1 MKKKS
6 AFCLGLIILVL
17 TICPFLK
24 SGVHLYDGYQNEG
37 DNFISIASL
46 NEEIGYEWNR
56 TWDSTQTDSGRGIAI
71 DSLDNIYLAGYAW
84 ISPSIQ
90 AALVKYDTSGNLI
103 WYDTWDGVHDVRAH
117 AVAVDSSD
125 NIYMG
130 GYGWLGIGH
139 FDLFIVKYNSA
150 GTVQWSRIWGG
161 SDYERIYG
169 LAVDSSDNVYLVGE
183 TSSWGS
189 GNTDMVIVKYSSAGT
204 LLWNR
209 TWGESGWETAY
220 AVGCDS
226 FNNVYMVGYTGSFD
240 GAEWNIV
247 KYNSGGTLQ
256 WNRTW
261 GGGWYGG
268 YAYAISFDSSD
279 NVFVAGEMRNPV
291 NSWPGVGLAKFNSLG
306 VELYNRTWHEI
317 GYWGNRQINAQD
329 IVLDSSENI
338 YLACFTG
345 PAEFPFPTVGST
357 SYLGLLKYNTSGDCQ
372 GFVRWDKA
380 NTVAYGIALDSDEN
394 IYIGGE
400 SDEDFCLVKYNLVPQ
415 IAINLPNENEF
426 FGSDAPNFDISITD
440 SDLDSRWY
448 TIDGGLINTTFTGLT
463 GTINQTEWDK
473 LSDGPVNLTFY
484 TNDTAGNIASADVII
499 NKDAN
504 DPQIV
509 INTPLSFEV
518 FGSIAPN
525 FDISIVE
532 PNLESTWYTIDG
544 GLTNITFIGLTGTI
558 NQAEWDKLF
567 NGSVNLTFYANDSAG
582 NIGSAGV
589 LIYKDINI
597 PQITINTPLENE
609 FFGSIAPNFDISIIE
624 SNLHSRWYTLD
635 GGLTNITFIGLTG
648 TINQTEWNKF
658 GEGAI
663 TITFYA
669 NDTTG
674 NIGHADV
681 TINKDSIDPQI
692 VINAPLHEEI
702 FGSIAPNFDIAITEL
717 NLNSTWYNIEGGLN
731 ITFSGL
737 TGTIDQTE
745 WEKIGDGGFYITF
758 YANDSA
764 GNIGLRWVL
773 IVKDTSIPQ
782 ITIYTPLENEFFGVN
797 APDFNI
803 YIEESNLNSTWY
815 TIDDG
820 ITNITFSESI
830 GTIDQTEW
838 EKKSSSGS
846 VTIRFYANDTLGL
859 LGFEQVI
866 IYKDID
872 VSSSQLAFI
881 PHSGTN
887 VVNTSTIFTLTA
899 EDGLGSGV
907 SVIRYKINDSAWI
920 DYTGGFDLTGY
931 AYGYYIISYY
941 AIDEVGNIESV
952 NSIIVELVEIP
963 SEQAPPMPIELII
976 LISVISGGAVIGV
989 ATLLLIRRKRG
1000 RIE

>member
-1 MKKKS
+1 M
-6 AFCLGLIILVL
+6 
-17 TICPFLK
+17 
-24 SGVHLYDGYQNEG
+24 
-37 DNFISIASL
+37 
-46 NEEIGYEWNR
+46 
-56 TWDSTQTDSGRGIAI
+56 
-71 DSLDNIYLAGYAW
+71 
-84 ISPSIQ
+84 
-90 AALVKYDTSGNLI
+90 
-103 WYDTWDGVHDVRAH
+103 
-117 AVAVDSSD
+117 
-125 NIYMG
+125 
-130 GYGWLGIGH
+130 
-139 FDLFIVKYNSA
+139 KYNSA
-150 GTVQWSRIWGG
+150 GTFQWSRTWGG

-189 GNTDMVIVKYSSAGT
+189 GNMDMVIVKYGSTGT

-209 TWGESGWETAY
+209 TWGLSGFDIAY
-220 AVGCDS
+220 TVGVDS
-226 FNNVYMVGYTGSFD
+226 SDDVYMVGTTTSFIGSLQ
-240 GAEWNIV
+240 WNIV

-261 GGGWYGG
+261 GSWGNN
-268 YAYAISFDSSD
+268 YAYGITFDSSD
-279 NVFVAGEMRNPV
+279 NVFIAGERTHPSIFRSSV
-291 NSWPGVGLAKFNSLG
+291 ALVKFDSSGN
-306 VELYNRTWHEI
+306 ELYNQTWNEI
-317 GYWGNRQINAQD
+317 GFWGNQEVRARD
-329 IVLDSSENI
+329 IVLDASENI
-338 YLACFTG
+338 YLSCYTAQDNMIG
-345 PAEFPFPTVGST
+345 AG
-357 SYLGLLKYNTSGDCQ
+357 SYLGVLKYNTSGDAQ
-372 GFVRWDKA
+372 GFVRWDKSHTA
-380 NTVAYGIALDSDEN
+380 AFGIALDSNEN

-400 SDEDFCLVKYNLVPQ
+400 SDDHFCLVKYNLVPQ
-415 IAINLPNENEF
+415 IVINLPNENEF
-426 FGSDAPNFDISITD
+426 FGSIAPNFDISITD

-448 TIDGGLINTTFTGLT
+448 TIDEGLTNTTFTGLT

-597 PQITINTPLENE
+597 PQIIINTPLANE
-609 FFGSIAPNFDISIIE
+609 FYGSIAPNFDISIIE
-624 SNLHSRWYTLD
+624 PNLHSSWYTLD
-635 GGLTNITFIGLTG
+635 GGFTNITFIGLTGTINQTEWNKFGEEAITITFYANDSAGNIGSAGVLIYKDINIPQIIINTPLANEFYGSIAPNFDISIIEPNLHSSWYTLDGGFTNITFIGLTG

-681 TINKDSIDPQI
+681 TIYKDSIDPQI
-692 VINAPLHEEI
+692 VINAPLHEEN
-702 FGSIAPNFDIAITEL
+702 FGSIAPNFDITITEL
-717 NLNSTWYNIEGGLN
+717 NLNYTWYNIEGGLN

-745 WEKIGDGGFYITF
+745 WDKIGEGGFYITF

-764 GNIGLRWVL
+764 GNIGSAWVL
-773 IVKDTSIPQ
+773 IVKDTLIPQ
-782 ITIYTPLENEFFGVN
+782 ITIIAPLENGFFGVN

-803 YIEESNLNSTWY
+803 DIEESNLNSTWY

-820 ITNITFSESI
+820 ITNITFSGFI

-838 EKKSSSGS
+838 EKKSSSGP
-846 VTIRFYANDTLGL
+846 VTIRFYANDTSGL

-872 VSSSQLAFI
+872 APSSQLVFI

-887 VVNTSTIFTLTA
+887 VVNTSTIFTFTE

-931 AYGYYIISYY
+931 AYGYYNISYY

-963 SEQAPPMPIELII
+963 SEQAPPMPIEMII
-976 LISVISGGAVIGV
+976 LISVISGGLVIGV

>member
-6 AFCLGLIILVL
+6 AICLGLIILVL
-17 TICPFLK
+17 TIYPFLQR
-24 SGVHLYDGYQNEG
+24 GVDLYDVYQNEG
-37 DNFISIASL
+37 DDYLSVASL

-56 TWDSTQTDSGRGIAI
+56 TWAPTISGSGRDIAI
-71 DSLDNIYLAGYAW
+71 DSLDNIYIAGYAW
-84 ISPSIQ
+84 ISPPYQ
-90 AALVKYDTSGNLI
+90 AVLVKYDTSGNEI
-103 WYDTWDGVHDVRAH
+103 WSRSWDGAHDARAH

-130 GYGWLGIGH
+130 GYGTLGLGG

-150 GTVQWSRIWGG
+150 GTVQWSRTWGG

-169 LAVDSSDNVYLVGE
+169 LTVDSSDNVYLVGE

-189 GNTDMVIVKYSSAGT
+189 GNQDMVIVKYNSAGT
-204 LLWNR
+204 LQWNR
-209 TWGESGWETAY
+209 TWGLSGFEEAY
-220 AVGCDS
+220 AVGVDS
-226 FNNVYMVGYTGSFD
+226 SDNVYMVGFTTSFN

-261 GGGWYGG
+261 GSGWYSG

-291 NSWPGVGLAKFNSLG
+291 NGFPGVGLAKFNSLG

-317 GYWGNRQINAQD
+317 GFWGNRQVNAQD

-338 YLACFTG
+338 YLVCFTG
-345 PAEFPFPTVGST
+345 PAEFPNPSVGPT

-380 NTVAYGIALDSDEN
+380 NTVAYGIALDSNEN

-400 SDEDFCLVKYNLVPQ
+400 SDDHFCLVKYNLVPQ
-415 IAINLPNENEF
+415 IVINLPNKNEL
-426 FGSDAPNFDISITD
+426 FGSNAPNFDISITD

-448 TIDGGLINTTFTGLT
+448 TIDEGLTNTTFTGLT
-463 GTINQTEWDK
+463 GTINQTEWNK

-484 TNDTAGNIASADVII
+484 TNDTAGNIASAEVGI

-509 INTPLSFEV
+509 INTPLSSEV
-518 FGSIAPN
+518 FGSLAPN
-525 FDISIVE
+525 FNISIVE
-532 PNLESTWYTIDG
+532 PNLESTWYTIDDG
-544 GLTNITFIGLTGTI
+544 ITNITFIGLTGTI
-558 NQAEWDKLF
+558 NQTEWGNLF
-567 NGSVNLTFYANDSAG
+567 NGSVNLTFYANDSVG

-597 PQITINTPLENE
+597 PQITINAPLANE
-609 FFGSIAPNFDISIIE
+609 FYGSIAPNFNISIIE

-635 GGLTNITFIGLTG
+635 GGLTNITFIELTE
-648 TINQTEWNKF
+648 TINQTEWNNLE
-658 GEGAI
+658 EGAI

-681 TINKDSIDPQI
+681 TIYKDSINPQI
-692 VINAPLHEEI
+692 VINSPIHEEN

-731 ITFSGL
+731 ITFIGL

-745 WEKIGDGGFYITF
+745 WDKIGDGGFYITF

-764 GNIGLRWVL
+764 GNIGSAWVL
-773 IVKDTSIPQ
+773 IVKDTNIPQ
-782 ITIYTPLENEFFGVN
+782 ITIYAPLENGFFGVN

-803 YIEESNLNSTWY
+803 DIEESNLNSTWY

-820 ITNITFSESI
+820 ITNMTFI
-830 GTIDQTEW
+830 GFAGTIDQTEW

-846 VTIRFYANDTLGL
+846 VTIRFYANDTLGR

-872 VSSSQLAFI
+872 APSSQLVFI

-887 VVNTSTIFTLTA
+887 VVNTSTIFTFTE

-907 SVIRYKINDSAWI
+907 
-920 DYTGGFDLTGY
+920 
-931 AYGYYIISYY
+931 
-941 AIDEVGNIESV
+941 
-952 NSIIVELVEIP
+952 
-963 SEQAPPMPIELII
+963 QII
-976 LISVISGGAVIGV
+976 LEV
-989 ATLLLIRRKRG
+989 LI
-1000 RIE
+1000 

>member
-6 AFCLGLIILVL
+6 AICLGLIILVL

-37 DNFISIASL
+37 DNFISTASL
-46 NEEIGYEWNR
+46 DEEIGYEWNR
-56 TWDSTQTDSGRGIAI
+56 TWAPTISGSGRDIAI

-84 ISPSIQ
+84 ISPPFQ
-90 AALVKYDTSGNLI
+90 AVLVKYNTSGNLI
-103 WYDTWDGVHDVRAH
+103 WSRSWDGVHDARAH

-130 GYGWLGIGH
+130 GYGYELGFGA

-150 GTVQWSRIWGG
+150 GTVQWSRTWGG

-209 TWGESGWETAY
+209 TWGLSGFEEAY
-220 AVGCDS
+220 AVGVDS
-226 FNNVYMVGYTGSFD
+226 SDNVYMVGFTTSFIGSLQ
-240 GAEWNIV
+240 WNIV

-261 GGGWYGG
+261 GSWGNN
-268 YAYAISFDSSD
+268 YAYGITFDSSD
-279 NVFVAGEMRNPV
+279 NVFIAGERTHPTIFRSSV
-291 NSWPGVGLAKFNSLG
+291 ALVKFDSSGN
-306 VELYNRTWHEI
+306 ELYNQTWNEI
-317 GYWGNRQINAQD
+317 GFWGNQEVRARD
-329 IVLDSSENI
+329 IVLDASENI
-338 YLACFTG
+338 YLGCYTSQWDWIDG
-345 PAEFPFPTVGST
+345 E
-357 SYLGLLKYNTSGDCQ
+357 SYLGLLKYNTSGDAQ
-372 GFVRWDKA
+372 GFVRWDKSYTA
-380 NTVAYGIALDSDEN
+380 AFGIALDSNEN

-400 SDEDFCLVKYNLVPQ
+400 SDDHFCLVKYNLVPQ
-415 IAINLPNENEF
+415 IVINLPNENEL
-426 FGSDAPNFDISITD
+426 FGSNAPNFDISITD

-448 TIDGGLINTTFTGLT
+448 TVDEGLTNTTFTGLT
-463 GTINQTEWDK
+463 GTINQVEWDK
-473 LSDGPVNLTFY
+473 LLDGPVNLTFY
-484 TNDTAGNIASADVII
+484 ANDTAGNIASADVKI
-499 NKDAN
+499 NKDAS

-509 INTPLSFEV
+509 INTPLSSEV
-518 FGSIAPN
+518 FGSLAPN

-532 PNLESTWYTIDG
+532 PNLESTWYTIDDG
-544 GLTNITFIGLTGTI
+544 ITNITFIGLTGTI

-567 NGSVNLTFYANDSAG
+567 SSSVNLTFYANDSVG
-582 NIGSAGV
+582 NIGSSGV

-597 PQITINTPLENE
+597 PQITINAPLANE
-609 FFGSIAPNFDISIIE
+609 FYGSIAPNFNISIIE

-635 GGLTNITFIGLTG
+635 GGLTNITFIELTG
-648 TINQTEWNKF
+648 PINQSAWNNLE
-658 GEGAI
+658 EGAI

-681 TINKDSIDPQI
+681 TIYKDSIHPQI
-692 VINAPLHEEI
+692 VINAPFHEEN

-737 TGTIDQTE
+737 TGPIDQTE
-745 WEKIGDGGFYITF
+745 WNKIGEGGFYITF

-764 GNIGLRWVL
+764 GNIGSAWVL

-782 ITIYTPLENEFFGVN
+782 ITIYSPLENGFFGVN

-803 YIEESNLNSTWY
+803 DIEESNLNSTWY
-815 TIDDG
+815 TLDG
-820 ITNITFSESI
+820 GTTNILFTGFA

-846 VTIRFYANDTLGL
+846 VTIMFYANDTSGL

-872 VSSSQLAFI
+872 APSSQLVFI

-887 VVNTSTIFTLTA
+887 VVNTSTIFTITD

-931 AYGYYIISYY
+931 AYGYYDISYY

-963 SEQAPPMPIELII
+963 SEQAPPIPIEVII
-976 LISVISGGAVIGV
+976 LISVISGGAVIGLV
-989 ATLLLIRRKRG
+989 ILVLIRRKKV
-1000 RIE
+1000 

>member
-6 AFCLGLIILVL
+6 VFCLGLIILVL

-56 TWDSTQTDSGRGIAI
+56 TWGTTHPDVCYDIAI
-71 DSLDNIYLAGYAW
+71 DSSDYIYLAGRAMLD
-84 ISPSIQ
+84 PAFQ

-103 WYDTWDGVHDVRAH
+103 WASSWDGVHDVRAH

-130 GYGWLGIGH
+130 GHGTLGLGG
-139 FDLFIVKYNSA
+139 FDLFVVKYNSA
-150 GTVQWSRIWGG
+150 GTEQWSRIWGG
-161 SDYERIYG
+161 SDFERIYG

-189 GNTDMVIVKYSSAGT
+189 GYEDMVIVKYSSAGT

-209 TWGESGWETAY
+209 TWGESGTDIAY
-220 AVGCDS
+220 AVGCDNS
-226 FNNVYMVGYTGSFD
+226 NNVYMVGDTTSFTGEH
-240 GAEWNIV
+240 EWNIV
-247 KYNSGGTLQ
+247 KYDSTGALL

-261 GGGWYGG
+261 GYVPSND

-279 NVFVAGEMRNPV
+279 NVFVAGEMWHPV
-291 NSWPGVGLAKFNSLG
+291 THYASVGLVKFDSSG
-306 VELYNRTWHEI
+306 VELYNRTWNEI
-317 GYWGNRQINAQD
+317 GFWGNQEVRARD

-338 YLACFTG
+338 YLACYTAQWNHIG
-345 PAEFPFPTVGST
+345 TQ
-357 SYLGLLKYNTSGDCQ
+357 SYMGLLKYNTSGDAQ
-372 GFVRWDKA
+372 GFVRWDKD
-380 NTVAYGIALDSDEN
+380 NTAAYGIALDSNEN

-400 SDEDFCLVKYNLVPQ
+400 SDEDFCLVKYNLVPE
-415 IAINLPNENEF
+415 IVINLPNENEF

-448 TIDGGLINTTFTGLT
+448 TIDEGLTNITFTGLT
-463 GTINQTEWDK
+463 GTISQVEWDK

-484 TNDTAGNIASADVII
+484 TNDTASNIASADVII
-499 NKDAN
+499 NKDAS

-509 INTPLSFEV
+509 INSPLNYEV

-532 PNLESTWYTIDG
+532 PNLESTWYTMDG

-558 NQAEWDKLF
+558 DQAEWDKLL
-567 NGSVNLTFYANDSAG
+567 NGSVNLTFYANDSVG
-582 NIGSAGV
+582 NIGSAEV

-597 PQITINTPLENE
+597 PQITINAPLANE
-609 FFGSIAPNFDISIIE
+609 FFGSTAPNFNISIIE

-681 TINKDSIDPQI
+681 TIYKDSIDPQI
-692 VINAPLHEEI
+692 VINAPLHEEN

-717 NLNSTWYNIEGGLN
+717 NLDSTWYNIEGGLN